1 MDARG
6 DCWRLRRC
14 PRRLVSHVGSFYGAN
29 RNACRSDESAARR
42 PFGYRLGGW
51 VAFGRTC
58 RAEGHSPGAKATREN
73 QRAEAIWGAQ
83 GGVGPIRPE
92 VGYEASESELAVYE
106 LPENRTLL
114 LTEVIGALLRDQ
126 QIELDI
132 ANVPQV
138 SVDAPLDEQE
148 IESLLIRELDK
159 GTSQSDLRTVA
170 REAAAILG
178 RGLPPERLAAAKR
191 EALADLKSG
200 VYVLVES
207 EWNVTSTVSK
217 VALRL
222 ESLHP
227 PNELSSRLP
236 LVYKCQLELRWRRS
250 YKSTS

>member
-1 MDARG
+1 M
-6 DCWRLRRC
+6 
-14 PRRLVSHVGSFYGAN
+14 
-29 RNACRSDESAARR
+29 
-42 PFGYRLGGW
+42 
-51 VAFGRTC
+51 
-58 RAEGHSPGAKATREN
+58 
-73 QRAEAIWGAQ
+73 
-83 GGVGPIRPE
+83 
-92 VGYEASESELAVYE
+92 AVYE